1 MARTFSEDSDAI
13 LTNAATPATRTSQ
26 GSIGTP
32 LTGDATRVVLLG
44 AGELGKELAIE
55 LQRLGAEVI
64 AVGSRDAEPAMQ
76 VAHRAHVVDLLD
88 SDALLNV
95 LAIERPHI
103 VVPEAGVIEPSV
115 LGEIED
121 GGARV
126 VPSALTTQ
134 IAMNREILRRVLAED
149 LGLPTPNY
157 RFAASYPELM
167 EAVEQVG
174 LPAIVKPVRSSAGAG
189 HSVVR
194 TLGDGQSA
202 WQMAVNGG
210 WFSSDDDGDR
220 EHRVIVEQNIAF
232 DAELVVFVV
241 RARGASALDAL
252 PGPVETEPAE
262 TAPAETLT
270 VCPPIQVVDDAG
282 FAAAWQ
288 PPDLPAATLAKCGE
302 LAQLAVSALPGLGV
316 FAVEL
321 LVVGDAVLVSEVTP
335 RVVSAGFTTLV
346 AQDFSVFALQARA
359 ILGLPVDTPLVLTA
373 GAARA
378 LWVEGLGKP
387 VFSRLDAALATP
399 ATRVLLYGKPKATR
413 RRSVGIV
420 LATAPDAVTARENAD
435 QAATTIQIA
444 LDDGR

>member
-1 MARTFSEDSDAI
+1 MALAPVPDPTSI
-13 LTNAATPATRTSQ
+13 LTNAAAPASATASGTL
-26 GSIGTP
+26 GTP
-32 LTGDATRVVLLG
+32 LTGSATRVVLLG

-103 VVPEAGVIEPSV
+103 VVPESGVIEASV

-134 IAMNREILRRVLAED
+134 LTMNREILRRMLAED
-149 LGLPTPNY
+149 LRLPTPKY

-167 EAVEQVG
+167 AAISEIG
-174 LPAIVKPVRSSAGAG
+174 LPAVVKPVRSSAGAG

-194 TLGDGQSA
+194 SEADGQQA

-210 WFSSDDDGDR
+210 WFSSDDDADL
-220 EHRVIVEQNIAF
+220 EPRVIVEEYVPF

-241 RARGASALDAL
+241 RARAADGGEQA
-252 PGPVETEPAE
+252 V
-262 TAPAETLT
+262 
-270 VCPPIQVVDDAG
+270 VCPLIQADDDGG
-282 FAAAWQ
+282 FASAWQ
-288 PPDLPAATLAKCGE
+288 PANVTPEVAAKAEALAARAIAG
-302 LAQLAVSALPGLGV
+302 LPGLGV

-321 LVVGDAVLVSEVTP
+321 FVVGDEVLISEVTP
-335 RVVSAGFTTLV
+335 RVVGAGFVTM
-346 AQDFSVFALQARA
+346 ASQDFCIFSMQARA
-359 ILGLPVDTPLVLTA
+359 VLGLPVSPPQLVTPA
-373 GAARA
+373 AARA
-378 LWVEGLGKP
+378 LWVEGAGKP
-387 VFSRLDAALATP
+387 VFSRLDNALAVP
-399 ATRVLLYGKPKATR
+399 GTRVFLFGKPKATR
-413 RRSVGIV
+413 RRAVGAV
-420 LATAPDAVTARENAD
+420 LATGPDAETARQRAD
-435 QAATTIQIA
+435 QAATSIQIT
-444 LDDGR
+444 LDDGRVVDS